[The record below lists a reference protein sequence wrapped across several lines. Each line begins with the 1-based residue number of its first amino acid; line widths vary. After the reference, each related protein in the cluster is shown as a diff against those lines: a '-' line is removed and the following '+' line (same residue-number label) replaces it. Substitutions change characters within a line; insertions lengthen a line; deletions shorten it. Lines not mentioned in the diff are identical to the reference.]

1 MKKRQARYERRVP
14 LLALL
19 SALPALVVALLLL
32 WTGDFSSRVQWTVT
46 LAVAGGWFGFWLALR
61 ERLIRPLQRER
72 YR

>member
-32 WTGDFSSRVQWTVT
+32 WMGDFASLVQVTVT
-46 LAVAGGWFGFWLALR
+46 RAVVGGWFGFDN
-61 ERLIRPLQRER
+61 RPNFYNRFNF
-72 YR
+72 